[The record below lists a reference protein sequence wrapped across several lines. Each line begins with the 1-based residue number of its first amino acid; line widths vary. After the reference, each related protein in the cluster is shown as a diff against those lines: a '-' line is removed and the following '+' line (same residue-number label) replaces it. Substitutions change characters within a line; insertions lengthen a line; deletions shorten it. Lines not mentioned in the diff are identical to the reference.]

1 MIKSNKMEKR
11 KVIYGP
17 IEKENLN
24 QIILDF
30 RPSES

>member
-1 MIKSNKMEKR
+1 MEKR

-17 IEKENLN
+17 IEKENRN
-24 QIILDF
+24 QIILDL